1 MIFVIFFTGGALL
14 FTQKPADTIYFQE
27 GGTANLTWAY
37 TADNRTA
44 ELRLIA
50 WSIFNKTSN
59 LFIVLII
66 EEKDGMVKHNPN
78 APPAYGPERIKKE
91 GQASF
96 VIKNVTFKDSTIYK
110 CLLDGETGTGDE
122 EDSVEV
128 IITGMLA
135 YSASLQITVSH
146 QTIAR

>member
-1 MIFVIFFTGGALL
+1 M
-14 FTQKPADTIYFQE
+14 
-27 GGTANLTWAY
+27 
-37 TADNRTA
+37 
-44 ELRLIA
+44 
-50 WSIFNKTSN
+50 
-59 LFIVLII
+59 LII